1 MTGELRKTGIGIVGD
16 APWGTHGCLFY
27 ETRQDLLD
35 TVVAFFK
42 SGLEHRQLCIWITSE
57 PLNNEDAFCAL
68 RQSISNLDQYLD
80 ERSMQVI
87 PCSDWYLER
96 GVIDSR
102 RVMDLFRDKLR
113 GALANG
119 YAGIRIT
126 GDSSWLGRSQ
136 RTGLLKYEN
145 ELNAILAGQRAMVL
159 CTYPIAQT
167 GAAEL
172 LDVARAHSVCVS
184 VRQGD
189 WEIIDTP
196 ELKEAKQEI
205 KKLNQLF
212 EQKVVERTHALRTAI
227 EELKKEIDERRR
239 VEEALRSQKEVLQ
252 KIFDHIPVMIAFVS
266 PGNHIKLVNR
276 EWERTLGWTLEEI
289 HSQRLD
295 IVRELYPDPREQQQ
309 VWDFISASSG
319 QWTEFKTKLRDGRVI
334 DTSWANVHLSDGT
347 SIGFGRDITERKE
360 SLEQL
365 QTTAAQMRALSASIQ
380 AGREEE
386 RSRVARTIHD
396 ELGSAF
402 TSLKW
407 DLESLDKALAV
418 PVDAL
423 AAAALR
429 AKIAAMLKL
438 ADNTIQAVRR
448 IAWELRPRILDDLGL
463 MEAIESQMQ
472 QFEARTGI
480 LCRHLGFP
488 ENVGFNQEQSTALFR
503 IFQEA
508 LTNIL
513 RHARAT
519 RVDIGMTHQD
529 SEFVLTIRDNG
540 RGIAG
545 VEKSGLGILGMQ
557 ERARLVGGKI
567 DIQGSQGAG
576 TTIAVRVPI
585 AGSGS
590 AVSAEVP
597 KAQ

>member
-1 MTGELRKTGIGIVGD
+1 M
-16 APWGTHGCLFY
+16 
-27 ETRQDLLD
+27 
-35 TVVAFFK
+35 
-42 SGLEHRQLCIWITSE
+42 
-57 PLNNEDAFCAL
+57 
-68 RQSISNLDQYLD
+68 
-80 ERSMQVI
+80 
-87 PCSDWYLER
+87 
-96 GVIDSR
+96 
-102 RVMDLFRDKLR
+102 
-113 GALANG
+113 
-119 YAGIRIT
+119 
-126 GDSSWLGRSQ
+126 
-136 RTGLLKYEN
+136 
-145 ELNAILAGQRAMVL
+145 
-159 CTYPIAQT
+159 
-167 GAAEL
+167 
-172 LDVARAHSVCVS
+172 
-184 VRQGD
+184 
-189 WEIIDTP
+189 
-196 ELKEAKQEI
+196 
-205 KKLNQLF
+205 
-212 EQKVVERTHALRTAI
+212 
-227 EELKKEIDERRR
+227 
-239 VEEALRSQKEVLQ
+239 
-252 KIFDHIPVMIAFVS
+252 
-266 PGNHIKLVNR
+266 
-276 EWERTLGWTLEEI
+276 
-289 HSQRLD
+289 
-295 IVRELYPDPREQQQ
+295 
-309 VWDFISASSG
+309 
-319 QWTEFKTKLRDGRVI
+319 I